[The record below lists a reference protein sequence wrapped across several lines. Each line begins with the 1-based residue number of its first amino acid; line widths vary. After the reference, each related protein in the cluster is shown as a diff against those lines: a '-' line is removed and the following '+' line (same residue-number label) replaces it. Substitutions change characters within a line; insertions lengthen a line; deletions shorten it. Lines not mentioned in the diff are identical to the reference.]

1 MSTKTEVHQEG
12 TAMELSLSRK
22 LIRDLE
28 DSGEVLSPAVAL
40 SLDKIKKFYKKQI
53 RNGLL

>member
-1 MSTKTEVHQEG
+1 MSTRTEVHQEG

-22 LIRDLE
+22 LIRALE

-40 SLDKIKKFYKKQI
+40 SLDKIKKFYKEQI

>member
-1 MSTKTEVHQEG
+1 MSIKSEVHQEG

-22 LIRDLE
+22 LIRALE

-40 SLDKIKKFYKKQI
+40 SLDKIKKFYKEQI